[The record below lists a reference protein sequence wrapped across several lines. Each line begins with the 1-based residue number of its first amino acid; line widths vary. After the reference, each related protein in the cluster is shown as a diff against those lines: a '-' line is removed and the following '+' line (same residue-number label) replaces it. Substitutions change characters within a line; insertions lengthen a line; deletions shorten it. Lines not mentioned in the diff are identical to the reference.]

1 MSLIDP
7 CRESMVLLDGHAA
20 KQSSKYIYVYNH
32 RSVLLSI
39 MVRETVFF
47 SFQSPKLHLYHLPLP
62 KVHYRRRGG
71 ENIRTRRQA
80 IVLGNAIFWIWC
92 GNWTHEL
99 TVDVIAYKTR
109 TSSN

>member
-32 RSVLLSI
+32 RLMLLSI

-47 SFQSPKLHLYHLPLP
+47 SFQSPKHCIFIIFLYQKFITEEGVERILEPEDRELYWEMLSSGYG
-62 KVHYRRRGG
+62 V
-71 ENIRTRRQA
+71 A
-80 IVLGNAIFWIWC
+80 IGLMN
-92 GNWTHEL
+92 
-99 TVDVIAYKTR
+99 
-109 TSSN
+109 